1 MNRATSGYLL
11 IGASVL
17 LCALANALVRLF
29 PDLENVYFTAFLVVL
44 IVTFL
49 ALLLLGIVQ
58 IVRAKY
64 SRRS

>member
-1 MNRATSGYLL
+1 MNRATNGYLL
-11 IGASVL
+11 FGASVL

-29 PDLENVYFTAFLVVL
+29 PDVENVYFSAFLLVL

-49 ALLLLGIVQ
+49 ALFLLGVVQ

-64 SRRS
+64 SKRT